1 MAVLLSP
8 LVLNARQDTPFLVLI
23 PQSTAMGRFSP
34 LQKPYWLHHVCE
46 HNYLKLT
53 RLIVDWAYLV
63 DTLTAHADS
72 KPPLCLKLL
81 QRSPYTL
88 VIKLT
93 HAFVGDD
100 SPACEP
106 DIRIRICLDAKT
118 AEVLTRMPGQTVSR
132 ADSEPFDPEQI
143 LEQKWRYNYFLS
155 RWLDHCLSSNY
166 RFSGRV

>member
-1 MAVLLSP
+1 MAALPSP

-88 VIKLT
+88 ATT
-93 HAFVGDD
+93 HATL
-100 SPACEP
+100 A
-106 DIRIRICLDAKT
+106 AKSRLKKCVSLG
-118 AEVLTRMPGQTVSR
+118 ALPPCTRVTTCSLQTRAISKVSTTR
-132 ADSEPFDPEQI
+132 E
-143 LEQKWRYNYFLS
+143 
-155 RWLDHCLSSNY
+155 
-166 RFSGRV
+166 G